1 MSFFKKH
8 LGNKFNRFEENVTN
22 LNILSFIYYAIDE
35 WNL

>member
-8 LGNKFNRFEENVTN
+8 LGNKLNRFEESVTN
-22 LNILSFIYYAIDE
+22 PNVLSFIYYAIDE